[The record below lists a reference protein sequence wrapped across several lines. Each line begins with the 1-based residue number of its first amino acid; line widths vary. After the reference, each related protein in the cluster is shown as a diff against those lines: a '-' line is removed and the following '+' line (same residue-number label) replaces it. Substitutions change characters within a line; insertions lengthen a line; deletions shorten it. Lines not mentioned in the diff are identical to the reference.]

1 MRFNVENE
9 RCNFAMEI
17 YKVAIV
23 RLNTGI
29 KRCNVANE
37 IYKCAIEINS
47 CKCEVYSCNWNK
59 HLQLWDIKSQLL
71 DQFVIVQYLKLQLNY
86 IKLMW
91 DLTLKYFNIKLRV
104 L

>member
-47 CKCEVYSCNWNK
+47 CKCEVYSCN
-59 HLQLWDIKSQLL
+59 
-71 DQFVIVQYLKLQLNY
+71 
-86 IKLMW
+86 
-91 DLTLKYFNIKLRV
+91 
-104 L
+104 